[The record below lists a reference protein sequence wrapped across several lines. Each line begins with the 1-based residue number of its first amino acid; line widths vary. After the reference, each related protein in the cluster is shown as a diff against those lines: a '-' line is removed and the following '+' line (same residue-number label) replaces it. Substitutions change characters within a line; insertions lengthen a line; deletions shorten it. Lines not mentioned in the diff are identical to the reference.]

1 MATISNTDYVRTI
14 PERLVKSEKGSKQ
27 TNARQEF
34 LSLAGISAVGRE
46 DNQGYYGLLTDYYFT
61 SGLGTNT
68 EIELEDINIWTD
80 VNMVVATEGLFD
92 KRTTAMR
99 EAVDVGH
106 TGTGLAGSP
115 VVFDLEGLTTDS
127 YGNFR
132 ASMEFTPDE
141 DGGQVD
147 TRIFFTRH
155 TGSTPSEPFPIEEV
169 TLSMQQGADIAYV
182 AEPMLSF
189 FVGDTIDTN
198 GVGDAGSFKF
208 QFKTNVPGTLTMRA
222 LTFYIHQ

>member
-1 MATISNTDYVRTI
+1 
-14 PERLVKSEKGSKQ
+14 
-27 TNARQEF
+27 
-34 LSLAGISAVGRE
+34 
-46 DNQGYYGLLTDYYFT
+46 
-61 SGLGTNT
+61 
-68 EIELEDINIWTD
+68 
-80 VNMVVATEGLFD
+80 
-92 KRTTAMR
+92 
-99 EAVDVGH
+99 
-106 TGTGLAGSP
+106 
-115 VVFDLEGLTTDS
+115 
-127 YGNFR
+127 
-132 ASMEFTPDE
+132 MEFTPDE

-155 TGSTPSEPFPIEEV
+155 TGATPSEPFPIEEV